1 MIRLSL
7 SGRATGSALAAFL
20 AMTPIGAT
28 RAAEVKVIA
37 AGAVRGVLGG
47 MVDDYARQTGHKFT
61 FTIGS
66 TGRLRE
72 IIASGEAADLV
83 IAASGLM
90 DDLEKTGRMTPG
102 SRVDLGRIGV
112 GTVVREGFTSA
123 NVATVEGLRQ
133 ALVDA
138 KTIAYTDPKL
148 GGATY
153 AHLMMI
159 AERFGLA
166 DMVRAKGVFAT
177 GGDDAAAK
185 VAAGQADFAMAFIS
199 EIQASGAKLAAPL
212 PDSIQLWAAYSAAI
226 PANSK
231 EAGLARDFA
240 TALTSPALRERW
252 SAAGWQAAK

>member
-83 IAASGLM
+83 IAASG
-90 DDLEKTGRMTPG
+90 
-102 SRVDLGRIGV
+102 
-112 GTVVREGFTSA
+112 
-123 NVATVEGLRQ
+123 
-133 ALVDA
+133 
-138 KTIAYTDPKL
+138 
-148 GGATY
+148 
-153 AHLMMI
+153 
-159 AERFGLA
+159 
-166 DMVRAKGVFAT
+166 
-177 GGDDAAAK
+177 
-185 VAAGQADFAMAFIS
+185 
-199 EIQASGAKLAAPL
+199 
-212 PDSIQLWAAYSAAI
+212 
-226 PANSK
+226 
-231 EAGLARDFA
+231 
-240 TALTSPALRERW
+240 
-252 SAAGWQAAK
+252 